1 MIVEKIGAAVAS
13 AYASLCLG
21 LMLMIPMNKFEWMLD
36 EPSAHTE
43 GLSFCGLPLDD
54 GINPRSLSL
63 LFLVPLFIFG
73 VLLSVRQHKIHYSLW
88 IAFALLAIWAWRFF
102 IYYPLC

>member
-1 MIVEKIGAAVAS
+1 MIVKKIGAAVTS
-13 AYASLCLG
+13 AYAFLCLS
-21 LMLMIPMNKFEWMLD
+21 LLLMIPMNKFEWMLN
-36 EPSAHTE
+36 EPSAQTE

-54 GINPRSLSL
+54 DISPRYLSL
-63 LFLVPLFIFG
+63 LFLAPIFIFG
-73 VLLSVRQHKIHYSLW
+73 ALLSIRQRRIHYSLW